1 MTEKLHIEIQ
11 TSTIIKTI
19 FLVVCALVIYFL
31 RDIAMILFLAIV
43 IASGVGPFADWLEK
57 KRIPRLL
64 GVLLLY
70 LTIFG
75 LLVFLLSLVVPVLSG
90 EFNELTSKLS
100 TFINA
105 ISGAIDKVQSGG
117 AGANKYFDFLGEIE
131 NLLEGSSQYLR
142 VLSQSIIGV
151 VISIF
156 GGIFS
161 FFAVVILSF
170 YLSVQKRGIAGF
182 IKSIVPE
189 KYEDYL
195 VRLWT
200 RTEHKVGRWF
210 QAQLLLS
217 LVVGLVVF
225 IGLSLMH
232 VRFALL
238 LGLLAMILELIPTVG
253 PVIAA
258 IPAVILAF
266 LQAPTLGIWV
276 VIFYIVVQQLENHIL
291 TPLILGKSLG
301 MNPVTVILALLIGAK
316 VAGILG
322 MIIAVPVAT
331 ILVEILDDMAMKKES
346 RRAAAS

>member
-142 VLSQSIIGV
+142 VLSQSIVGV

-322 MIIAVPVAT
+322 
-331 ILVEILDDMAMKKES
+331 
-346 RRAAAS
+346 

>member
-1 MTEKLHIEIQ
+1 
-11 TSTIIKTI
+11 
-19 FLVVCALVIYFL
+19 
-31 RDIAMILFLAIV
+31 MILFLAIV